1 MATKSMYQNGS
12 LTFFDPA
19 KKYLVTARHTR
30 NQFVDNFSQYTTIPA
45 AASRANGNPWVKDI
59 TGAAPPTVGFVADA
73 IGGVVECALTSASQ
87 AQDASAHWDDNR
99 HICLDNGPVV
109 QFYAKL
115 TVLPTLLAIGHLG
128 LIGDNGT
135 DFAGTTYNAGF
146 TIAAGGAVSAAIDD
160 NATPTTAS
168 TGVTLTV
175 DTWYAFRIEAFLK
188 SAIRFFINGALVA
201 GSTTYNY
208 AASAGANSTLQPIFG
223 IGKASGAGVGT
234 LQVANFA
241 YWQD

>member
-1 MATKSMYQNGS
+1 MSTRSMYQNGA
-12 LTFFDPA
+12 LTWYDPA
-19 KKYLVTARHTR
+19 KKYLVTNRETR
-30 NQFVDNFSQYTTIPA
+30 NRYNDNFSQYTTIPTA
-45 AASRANGNPWVKDI
+45 GSRANGNPWVADI
-59 TGAAPPTVGFVADA
+59 TGAAPPTVSLVADA
-73 IGGVVECALTSASQ
+73 IGGVAQCALTSASQ

-115 TVLPTLLAIGHLG
+115 TVLPTLLGIAHLG
-128 LIGDNGT
+128 LISDNGT

-146 TIAAGGAVSAAIDD
+146 TIAAAGVVSAAIDD
-160 NATPTTAS
+160 NATPTSAT
-168 TGVTLTV
+168 TGVTMVV
-175 DTWYAFRIEAFLK
+175 DTWYAFRIEAFVK

-201 GSTTYNY
+201 GSTSFNY
-208 AASAGANSTLQPIFG
+208 AATAGANSTLQPIFG

-234 LQVANFA
+234 LQVANFS

>member
-1 MATKSMYQNGS
+1 MATKSRYQNGA
-12 LTFFDPA
+12 LTFYDPT
-19 KKYLVTARHTR
+19 KKYLVTRRETR
-30 NQFVDNFSQYTTIPA
+30 NQYYDNFSQYTSIATA
-45 AASRANGNPWVKDI
+45 GSRANGNPWVKDI
-59 TGAAPPTVGFVADA
+59 TGAAPPTVGYVADA
-73 IGGVVECALTSASQ
+73 IGGVAECALTSASQ

-115 TVLPTLLAIGHLG
+115 TVLPTLLGIAHLG
-128 LIGDNGT
+128 LISDNGT

-146 TIAAGGAVSAAIDD
+146 TIAAAGVVSAAIDD
-160 NATPTTAS
+160 NATPTSAT
-168 TGVTLTV
+168 TGVTMAV
-175 DTWYAFRIEAFLK
+175 DTWYAFRIEAFSK

-201 GSTTYNY
+201 GSTSFNY
-208 AASAGANSTLQPIFG
+208 AATAGANSTLQPIFG

>member
-19 KKYLVTARHTR
+19 KKYLVSRRETR
-30 NQFVDNFSQYTTIPA
+30 NQYRDNFALYSSIPTA
-45 AASRANGNPWVKDI
+45 GSRANGTPWVKDI
-59 TGAAPPTVGFVADA
+59 TGAAPPTITLVADA
-73 IGGVVECALTSASQ
+73 IGGVVENALTSASQ
-87 AQDASAHWDDNR
+87 AQDASCHWDDNR

-115 TVLPTLLAIGHLG
+115 TVLPTLLGIAHLG
-128 LIGDNGT
+128 LISDNGT

-146 TIAAGGAVSAAIDD
+146 TIAAGGVVSAAIDD
-160 NATPTTAS
+160 NVTPTTAT
-168 TGVTLTV
+168 TGVTMTV
-175 DTWYAFRIEAFLK
+175 DTYYAFRIEAFTK

-201 GSTTYNY
+201 GSTSFNY
-208 AASAGANSTLQPIFG
+208 AATAGANSTLQPIFG

-234 LQVANFA
+234 LQVANFD